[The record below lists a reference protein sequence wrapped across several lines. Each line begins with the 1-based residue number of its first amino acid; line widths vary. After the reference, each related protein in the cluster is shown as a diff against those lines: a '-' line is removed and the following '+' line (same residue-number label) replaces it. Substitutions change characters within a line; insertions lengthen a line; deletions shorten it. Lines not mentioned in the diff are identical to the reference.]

1 MRSNFLLGALIVDEA
16 VKVKLKRTPLDLIAR
31 HAVNDHGL
39 ATLRELRSNQHA
51 MQTADEI
58 ISRYSVDPTDPSQG
72 FVEVITSESW
82 ATTTVKLKAKKCS
95 SSSKSSA

>member
-1 MRSNFLLGALIVDEA
+1 MRSNFLLGSLIVDDA
-16 VKVKLKRTPLDLIAR
+16 VKTKLKRTPLDLVAR

-39 ATLRELRSNQHA
+39 ATVRELRSNQHA
-51 MQTADEI
+51 MQTADAI
-58 ISRYSVDPTDPSQG
+58 VSRYLVDPTDPSQG

-82 ATTTVKLKAKKCS
+82 ATTTVKLKDEKCF